1 MAEKKKHGAKPDS
14 GKEVLRVIKP
24 ELGKEVVNQPIE
36 VAK

>member
-1 MAEKKKHGAKPDS
+1 MAEKKKYEAKPDS